1 MIVKGLLWLHNLFSI
16 LCDVSSFFLLM
27 VFEMFFLAESAPRK
41 VKSLHA
47 LFALATEVLRLFG
60 DFADQVGRESGWT
73 SRFCASLLWKFE
85 IHVTL
90 LYCMTSIIYNIWI
103 YMIYVYTYIQYI
115 YIHTLLWYVYNYIW
129 TLLWYIYIYTYIYI
143 YCAILLVRS
152 FRENCEKMRRDAA
165 WIIRKQ
171 SHWVIAEWWF
181 VKGNHLSK
189 TLFQVSES
197 F

>member
-16 LCDVSSFFLLM
+16 LCDLSSFFLLM

-90 LYCMTSIIYNIWI
+90 LYCMTSIIYNIW
-103 YMIYVYTYIQYI
+103 YM
-115 YIHTLLWYVYNYIW
+115 YIHTYNI
-129 TLLWYIYIYTYIYI
+129 YIYIYTHCCDMCIIIYGHYCGIYIYI
-143 YCAILLVRS
+143 YIYILCNSARQVVQRELWKDEKGCCMNHKKTISLGHCWMMVRQGKS
-152 FRENCEKMRRDAA
+152 
-165 WIIRKQ
+165 
-171 SHWVIAEWWF
+171 F
-181 VKGNHLSK
+181 VKDLIS
-189 TLFQVSES
+189 S
-197 F
+197 